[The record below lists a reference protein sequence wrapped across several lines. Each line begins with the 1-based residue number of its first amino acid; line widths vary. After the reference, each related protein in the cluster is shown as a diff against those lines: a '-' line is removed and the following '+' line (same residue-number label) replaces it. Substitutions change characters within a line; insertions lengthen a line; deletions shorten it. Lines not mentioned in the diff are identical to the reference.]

1 VAASCAPGTQADEK
15 KGPRTSNKYK
25 DRYGRLHELEN
36 DVSYFLDP
44 EDGMPK
50 KVITQRSTNLN
61 TVVGAIQTYDRTERE
76 VATGVGIFLVT
87 EDSWVVLAA
96 RAIRDV
102 WSRDKDPPLP
112 EDEQQ
117 LLQGTEAPPV
127 GHFNAKWDRSRM
139 KNKSALALQLIYWI
153 YAGVPLELI
162 SPQSANDEEEGSSVV
177 AVPGPSQQNI
187 KTWGDLWQYDRKK
200 FGWLILRYF
209 FGTIALTAMVSSP
222 YSIFTRTYTKYM
234 EDAD

>member
-1 VAASCAPGTQADEK
+1 MHADKK

-25 DRYGRLHELEN
+25 DRYGRLHDLED

-61 TVVGAIQTYDRTERE
+61 TVVGAPQTYDRTARE
-76 VATGVGIFLVT
+76 VAKATGIFLLT

-96 RAIRDV
+96 RAIRDK

-117 LLQGTEAPPV
+117 LLQGTEAPSV
-127 GHFNAKWDRSRM
+127 RHSNAKWDRTRM
-139 KNKSALALQLIYWI
+139 KNKSSLALQLIYWI
-153 YAGVPLELI
+153 YAGVPPELI
-162 SPQSANDEEEGSSVV
+162 APQSANDVEERSSVV

-209 FGTIALTAMVSSP
+209 FGTVALTAMVSSP
-222 YSIFTRTYTKYM
+222 YSIFIENIHQTCGGC
-234 EDAD
+234 